1 MHASAVVIAFVL
13 FVFLHVGQPYRAGIH
28 VVVGLR
34 DWGAPSLCT
43 GRAPSLCMGGT
54 GLVYGVD
61 SHSSRWVA

>member
-43 GRAPSLCMGGT
+43 GGT
-54 GLVYGVD
+54 GLAYGGGFTQF
-61 SHSSRWVA
+61 